1 MEEKELYT
9 FEEAEALFDKYGLGR
24 YKRAEEK
31 YRQFAKNGSSMHVK
45 TKKYKRFCL
54 YAVDMDFTNI
64 LNNSNKYGYDVRLIK
79 DTEEIK
85 EIGKL
90 FAKNNKKLE
99 PSIVDPKIEKGKN
112 ERKRKDRELFIKEN
126 KDVVLCLSKG
136 NQINHPTTAEQY
148 LPHEIMMFNN
158 SNFEKVLQVLAL
170 NKANLKEVH

>member
-79 DTEEIK
+79 DTE
-85 EIGKL
+85 
-90 FAKNNKKLE
+90 
-99 PSIVDPKIEKGKN
+99 
-112 ERKRKDRELFIKEN
+112 
-126 KDVVLCLSKG
+126 
-136 NQINHPTTAEQY
+136 
-148 LPHEIMMFNN
+148 
-158 SNFEKVLQVLAL
+158 
-170 NKANLKEVH
+170 